1 MTLESD
7 STATGWFLSGTA
19 QSPAPDSLSR
29 ETGTRV
35 SARHENRGRTR
46 ILPRALRQIVSMVTA
61 ESLGV
66 LPNDVAVDLDD
77 DHGMLL
83 LNISTPIRVVSL
95 AQVSREPAAVDLS
108 GGTILAR
115 SQSSQ
120 TEIRRR
126 VGELTG
132 SDIGRVS
139 VRLTSVK
146 ISSERQLR

>member
-19 QSPAPDSLSR
+19 QPPVSDSLSR
-29 ETGTRV
+29 ETDTRV
-35 SARHENRGRTR
+35 TTRHVNRGRTR
-46 ILPRALRQIVSMVTA
+46 ILPRALRQIVSIVTA

-66 LPNDVAVDLDD
+66 LPNDVAVDLGD

-83 LNISTPIRVVSL
+83 LTISTPIRVVSL
-95 AQVSREPAAVDLS
+95 SQVSREPAAVDLS

-146 ISSERQLR
+146 ISSERQLQ